1 MATKQAPGKVVI
13 TPRPPVGSQ
22 DEGAGGEILLKCEAP
37 RFEDLKPINPADV
50 KNQEPVNKD
59 EKLPK
64 VKAPNL
70 KDKAKV
76 CCPKPA
82 LKKK

>member
-1 MATKQAPGKVVI
+1 MKKEAPGKVII

-22 DEGAGGEILLKCEAP
+22 EGDGAEILLKCERP

-50 KNQEPVNKD
+50 KEEEPVCKD

-64 VKAPNL
+64 VKAPDL

-76 CCPKPA
+76 CCPKPG

>member
-1 MATKQAPGKVVI
+1 MKKETPGKVII
-13 TPRPPVGSQ
+13 TPRPPAGSQ
-22 DEGAGGEILLKCEAP
+22 EGDGAEILLKCERP
-37 RFEDLKPINPADV
+37 RFEDLKPIDPADA
-50 KNQEPVNKD
+50 KKQEPVSKD

>member
-1 MATKQAPGKVVI
+1 MGKKAPGKVII
-13 TPRPPVGSQ
+13 TPRPPAGSQ
-22 DEGAGGEILLKCEAP
+22 EGEGAEVLLKCEMP
-37 RFEDLKPINPADV
+37 RLEDLKPLDSADV
-50 KNQEPVNKD
+50 KKQEPVSKD

-64 VKAPNL
+64 VKAPDL

>member
-1 MATKQAPGKVVI
+1 MKKEAPGKVII

-22 DEGAGGEILLKCEAP
+22 EGDGAEILLKCERP
-37 RFEDLKPINPADV
+37 RFEDLKPIDPADV
-50 KNQEPVNKD
+50 KKQEPVSKD

-64 VKAPNL
+64 VKAPDL
-70 KDKAKV
+70 KDKAKLTG
-76 CCPKPA
+76 PKPE

>member
-22 DEGAGGEILLKCEAP
+22 EGEGAGGDILLKCEAP
-37 RFEDLKPINPADV
+37 RFEDLQPIDPADI
-50 KNQEPVNKD
+50 KNQEPVCSD

-64 VKAPNL
+64 VKAPDL

-76 CCPKPA
+76 CCPKTE
-82 LKKK
+82 LKK